1 MAETFP
7 PTTRI
12 LLVDDQATL
21 RDLVRSQ
28 LRTLGYGTR
37 AEWIKQ
43 ASSGVEGLKLVQ
55 QCFEIQQP
63 IQLVISDW
71 EMPGGAGIDFLKAVR
86 ADPRFSTLPFILLT
100 AVNKQEQIMQALQAG
115 VSNYML
121 KPFSV
126 MTLTEKLQRTWE
138 KIQKK

>member
-43 ASSGVEGLKLVQ
+43 ASSGVEGLKVVQ

-71 EMPGGAGIDFLKAVR
+71 EMPGGAGIDFLNAVR

-138 KIQKK
+138 KVQKK